1 MHRNDLSHAP
11 PRPLQRRNFAATV
24 GSFADQYM
32 YRGVKGN
39 WSPMVRLAS
48 LPLAPHRASPINRGT
63 IVASPAFASRLVVMV
78 KEPVAGRVKTRLA
91 REVGAVRAAAFYR
104 TTSSALL
111 ARVYCPNRWHTQLAV
126 APDAAVT
133 SRAWRN
139 YTRRR
144 QGSGDLGKRMQRILD
159 TEPPGPVVVIGTDV
173 PTVTAT
179 HIAAALKSLG
189 SHDAV
194 FGPSPDG
201 GYWLAGFKRR
211 PRIPRA
217 FASVKW
223 SSRDTLAHTLANLSG
238 LSVARIDILAD
249 VDEVSDLAK
258 VGSALGRT
266 ILPVTHQKYD

>member
-1 MHRNDLSHAP
+1 M
-11 PRPLQRRNFAATV
+11 PRCGLCNVVILPLQSVRLLLST
-24 GSFADQYM
+24 STDW
-32 YRGVKGN
+32 GVKGN

-63 IVASPAFASRLVVMV
+63 IVASPPFASRLVVMV

-91 REVGAVRAAAFYR
+91 REVGAVRATSFYR

-111 ARVYCPNRWHTQLAV
+111 ARVYRPSRWHTQLAV

-144 QGSGDLGKRMQRILD
+144 QGNGDLGKRMQRILD

-173 PTVTAT
+173 PTVTAA

-201 GYWLAGFKRR
+201 GYWLVGFKRR

-249 VDEVSDLAK
+249 VDEAGDLAK